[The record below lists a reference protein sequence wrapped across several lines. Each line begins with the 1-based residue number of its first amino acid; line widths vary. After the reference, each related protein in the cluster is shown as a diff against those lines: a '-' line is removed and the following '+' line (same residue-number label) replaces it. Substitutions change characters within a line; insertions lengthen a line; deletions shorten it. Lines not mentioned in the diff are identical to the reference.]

1 MSLSAKELSQ
11 PISEDQPCG
20 EDLEYDPEFQ
30 QMETML
36 QTKSEQ
42 EFGDTVIPGTG
53 PDWKG
58 VGKQAETIL
67 KRTRDLRA
75 LTYGVIAQL
84 HTSGL
89 ASFCEGLEA
98 LNDCMEKFW
107 EPIYPLLDVED
118 NNDATM
124 RQNTLQMLNDRNMVS
139 DGIER
144 SPLVV
149 LKGIGGFSFHDI
161 ELAEGKIDPA
171 DGEEVQDISLIQG
184 AFGDA
189 SLEDMT
195 ALGAAVGG
203 SMEQLQRC
211 ASLWQALAT
220 NADALNVDDTMK
232 TLKDVLHAINTYAPV
247 AAAAVSAEDVVE
259 MVEGAAQP
267 ASSVGG
273 AVNDRNDVVRM
284 IDRICEYYTVN
295 EPSSP
300 VPILLRRAQRLVSK
314 SFYEILEDM
323 VPDSVSQAQVIGG
336 NSDSGNE

>member
-11 PISEDQPCG
+11 PISEDLPCG

-30 QMETML
+30 KMETML

-58 VGKQAETIL
+58 VGKQAESLL

-75 LTYGVIAQL
+75 LSYSAISQL

-89 ASFCEGLEA
+89 AAFRDGLEA

-107 EPIYPLLDVED
+107 EPIYPLLDVDD

-124 RQNTLQMLNDRNMVS
+124 RQNTLQMLNDRNFVGE
-139 DGIER
+139 GIER
-144 SPLVV
+144 SPLVE
-149 LKGIGGFSFHDI
+149 LKGVGGFSYHDI
-161 ELAEGKIDPA
+161 ELAEGKADPA
-171 DGEEVQDISLIQG
+171 EGEEVHDIALIKG

-195 ALGAAVGG
+195 ALGASIGG
-203 SMEQLQRC
+203 TMEQLERC
-211 ASLWQALAT
+211 ATLWSNLAT
-220 NADALNVDDTMK
+220 NADALDVDDTMQI
-232 TLKDVLHAINTYAPV
+232 LKELLHAIHTYAPV
-247 AAAAVSAEDVVE
+247 AAAAVSGEDVVD
-259 MVEGAAQP
+259 MVEAAAAPVSGAI
-267 ASSVGG
+267 
-273 AVNDRNDVVRM
+273 NDRNDVVRT

-300 VPILLRRAQRLVSK
+300 VPLLLRRAQRLVAK

-323 VPDSVSQAQVIGG
+323 VPDSMNQAKIIGG
-336 NSDSGNE
+336 QKEPPA

>member
-20 EDLEYDPEFQ
+20 EDLEYDAAFQ
-30 QMETML
+30 QMESLL

-58 VGKQAETIL
+58 VGKQAEELL

-75 LTYGVIAQL
+75 LSYAAIAQL
-84 HTSGL
+84 HNNGL
-89 ASFCEGLEA
+89 ASFKEGLTA

-124 RQNTLQMLNDRNMVS
+124 RLNTLQILNDRDMVGE
-139 DGIER
+139 GIER

-149 LKGIGGFSFHDI
+149 LKGVGGFSLHDI
-161 ELAEGKIDPA
+161 EVAEGKVDPSE
-171 DGEEVQDISLIQG
+171 GEEVNDVALIKG
-184 AFGDA
+184 AFSDA
-189 SLEDMT
+189 SIEDMQ
-195 ALGAAVGG
+195 ALGEAVGG
-203 SMEQLQRC
+203 IVEQLDR
-211 ASLWQALAT
+211 SVTLWSSLAT
-220 NADALNVDDTMK
+220 NAAALDVDDTK
-232 TLKDVLHAINTYAPV
+232 KSLKDVLHAITTYAPV
-247 AAAAVSAEDVVE
+247 AAAAVSGED
-259 MVEGAAQP
+259 MVELVESAASTP
-267 ASSVGG
+267 ASGVI
-273 AVNDRNDVVRM
+273 NDRNDVVRM
-284 IDRICEYYTVN
+284 IDKICEYYTIY

-300 VPILLRRAQRLVSK
+300 VPLLLRRAQRLVSK

-323 VPDSVSQAQVIGG
+323 VPESMAQAKVISGKNDKPAGG
-336 NSDSGNE
+336 

>member
-30 QMETML
+30 QMEAML
-36 QTKSEQ
+36 QTRSEQ

-53 PDWKG
+53 PDWRG
-58 VGKQAETIL
+58 VGKQAESIL

-75 LTYGVIAQL
+75 LSYAAISQL

-89 ASFCEGLEA
+89 AAFRDGLEA

-124 RQNTLQMLNDRNMVS
+124 RLNTLQVLNDRNMVGE
-139 DGIER
+139 GIER

-149 LKGIGGFSFHDI
+149 LKGVGGFSYHDI
-161 ELAEGKIDPA
+161 ELAEGKADPSS
-171 DGEEVQDISLIQG
+171 GEEAQDIALIQG
-184 AFGDA
+184 AFGEA

-195 ALGAAVGG
+195 ALGGAVGG
-203 SMEQLQRC
+203 IIEQLDRC
-211 ASLWQALAT
+211 VTLWSSLAT
-220 NADALNVDDTMK
+220 DAAALDVDETMK
-232 TLKDVLHAINTYAPV
+232 SLKDVLHAINTYAPV
-247 AAAAVSAEDVVE
+247 AAAAVSGEDVVE
-259 MVEGAAQP
+259 MVEAAAAAP
-267 ASSVGG
+267 ATGVI
-273 AVNDRNDVVRM
+273 NDRTDVVRM
-284 IDRICEYYTVN
+284 IDRICEYYTVH

-300 VPILLRRAQRLVSK
+300 VPLLLRRAQRLVAK

-323 VPDSVSQAQVIGG
+323 VPDSINQARIIGG
-336 NSDSGNE
+336 KSEPPAGG

>member
-11 PISEDQPCG
+11 PVSEEQPCG

-36 QTKSEQ
+36 QSKSEQ
-42 EFGDTVIPGTG
+42 EFGDTVIPGSG

-58 VGKQAETIL
+58 VGKQAENIL

-75 LTYGVIAQL
+75 LSYGAISQL

-89 ASFCEGLEA
+89 AAFRDGLEA

-107 EPIYPLLDVED
+107 EPIFPLLDVED

-124 RQNTLQMLNDRNMVS
+124 RLNTLQVLNDRSMVGE
-139 DGIER
+139 GIEH

-149 LKGIGGFSFHDI
+149 LKGVGGFSFHDI
-161 ELAEGKIDPA
+161 QLAEGKIDPSG
-171 DGEEVQDISLIQG
+171 GEEVHDIALIKG
-184 AFGDA
+184 AFGEA

-195 ALGAAVGG
+195 ALGGAIGG
-203 SMEQLQRC
+203 TIEQLER
-211 ASLWQALAT
+211 SVTLWSSLAT
-220 NADALNVDDTMK
+220 DAAALDVDETMK
-232 TLKDVLHAINTYAPV
+232 SLKEVLHAINTYAPV
-247 AAAAVSAEDVVE
+247 AAAAVSGEDVVDMIE
-259 MVEGAAQP
+259 TAAAVPLSGAIT
-267 ASSVGG
+267 S
-273 AVNDRNDVVRM
+273 RNDVVRA
-284 IDRICEYYTVN
+284 IDRVCEYYSVH

-300 VPILLRRAQRLVSK
+300 VPLLLRRAQRLVAK

-323 VPDSVSQAQVIGG
+323 VPDSVNQARVIGG
-336 NSDSGNE
+336 KSEPPAGG

>member
-1 MSLSAKELSQ
+1 MSLSAEELSQ
-11 PISEDQPCG
+11 PVSEDQPCG

-30 QMETML
+30 QMETLL

-58 VGKQAETIL
+58 VGKQAEQLL

-75 LTYGVIAQL
+75 LSYAAIAQL

-89 ASFCEGLEA
+89 ASFRDGLQA

-107 EPIYPLLDVED
+107 EPIYPLLDVDD

-124 RQNTLQMLNDRNMVS
+124 RLNTLQVLNDRDMVGE
-139 DGIER
+139 GIER

-149 LKGIGGFSFHDI
+149 LKGVGGFSLHDI
-161 ELAEGKIDPA
+161 ELAEGKTDPA
-171 DGEEVQDISLIQG
+171 EGEEVQDIALIKG
-184 AFGDA
+184 AFSEA
-189 SLEDMT
+189 SLEDMK
-195 ALGAAVGG
+195 ALGEAVGG
-203 SMEQLQRC
+203 IVTELERAVSLW
-211 ASLWQALAT
+211 ASLAT
-220 NADALNVDDTMK
+220 DAASLDVDDTMK
-232 TLKDVLHAINTYAPV
+232 SLKDVMHAINTYAPV
-247 AAAAVSAEDVVE
+247 AAAAVSGEDVVG
-259 MVEGAAQP
+259 MVENAAAAPVSGAIK
-267 ASSVGG
+267 
-273 AVNDRNDVVRM
+273 DRNDVVRM

-300 VPILLRRAQRLVSK
+300 VPLLLRRAQRLVSK

-323 VPDSVSQAQVIGG
+323 VPDSMAQAKVI
-336 NSDSGNE
+336 SGKTDKPAS